1 MKTFI
6 GIDVSFA
13 SSLVCM
19 LDEHGQVIK
28 RGQIV
33 SEPEAFIAFLRD
45 LPWPVEAIGLEAG
58 PLSQSRMLQSR
69 TSNITLSST
78 ARWRCGPRF
87 RHSETGSS
95 RKPAKAKDL
104 SRLRRIS
111 GSA

>member
-58 PLSQSRMLQSR
+58 PLSQSFEWHKAARGIS
-69 TSNITLSST
+69 TLN
-78 ARWRCGPRF
+78 
-87 RHSETGSS
+87 
-95 RKPAKAKDL
+95 PAQL
-104 SRLRRIS
+104 VC
-111 GSA
+111 